1 MKRVLLLAPAVLLS
15 LTLGGC
21 TGGPAAP
28 PVSPGAANESASA
41 TTVGA
46 LSEEGHDVGNS
57 RPVVSFDGLMVR
69 RRVVIA
75 VESALDAD
83 LAGVRGDL
91 DKAAAAE
98 GSTLENISPDVL
110 EPALLQKMVPEL
122 VVALPATATINQ
134 GRAIVTKATQEAG
147 EAKPGV
153 ENFYVLPVLV
163 HDLRFT
169 ADTDDPAALS
179 AAVDLE
185 GIVSDALGNYVTTVE
200 DGRLNIDYTGPLL
213 GDETIESVRAG
224 IARQAHTAVSAAS
237 IGPRSSAGEGV
248 DMATEPAWDP
258 EQLETAQEHPHQ
270 AG

>member
-15 LTLGGC
+15 LALGGC

-28 PVSPGAANESASA
+28 PASAGAASESATA

-57 RPVVSFDGLMVR
+57 RPTVSFDGLMVR

-83 LAGVRGDL
+83 LAGVRRDL
-91 DKAAAAE
+91 EKAAAAE
-98 GSTLENISPDVL
+98 GSTLESISPDVL
-110 EPALLQKMVPEL
+110 EPALLLKMVPEL
-122 VVALPATATINQ
+122 IVALPATATVSQ
-134 GRAIVTKATQEAG
+134 GRAIVTKATEEAG
-147 EAKPGV
+147 TAKPGV
-153 ENFYVLPVLV
+153 ENFYVLPILV

-169 ADTDDPAALS
+169 AETQDPAALS

-185 GIVSDALGNYVTTVE
+185 GIVSDALGVYVTTVG
-200 DGRLNIDYTGPLL
+200 DGKLIIDYTGPLL
-213 GDETIESVRAG
+213 GDETVESVRAG
-224 IARQAHTAVSAAS
+224 IARQVHTEAS
-237 IGPRSSAGEGV
+237 TTVGPRSSTGEGV

-258 EQLETAQEHPHQ
+258 EQLDAAQEHPHQ

>member
-1 MKRVLLLAPAVLLS
+1 MKRVFVVAPAVLLS
-15 LTLGGC
+15 LALGGC
-21 TGGPAAP
+21 TGGPGEPPAPAAP
-28 PVSPGAANESASA
+28 ASEASTA

-46 LSEEGHDVGNS
+46 LSEEGQDLGNS
-57 RPVVSFDGLMVR
+57 RPTVSFDGLMVR

-83 LAGVRGDL
+83 LPGVRRYL
-91 DKAAAAE
+91 DNAAAADR
-98 GSTLENISPDVL
+98 STLENISPDVL

-122 VVALPATATINQ
+122 IVALPATATVDQ
-134 GRAIVTKATQEAG
+134 GRAIVTKATEEAG
-147 EAKPGV
+147 VAKTGV

-169 ADTDDPAALS
+169 ADTEDPAGLS

-185 GIVSDALGNYVTTVE
+185 GIVSDALGNYVTSVE
-200 DGRLNIDYTGPLL
+200 NGQLVIDYTGPLL
-213 GDETIESVRAG
+213 GDETVENVRAG
-224 IARQAHTAVSAAS
+224 IARQAHTAVSVAV
-237 IGPRSSAGEGV
+237 GPRSGTGEGV

-258 EQLETAQEHPHQ
+258 EQLETATEHPHQ

>member
-1 MKRVLLLAPAVLLS
+1 MKRVFVIAPAVLLS
-15 LTLGGC
+15 LALGGC
-21 TGGPAAP
+21 TGGGPAPAAP
-28 PVSPGAANESASA
+28 ASEPATA
-41 TTVGA
+41 TTVGD
-46 LSEEGHDVGNS
+46 LSEQGQDLGNS
-57 RPVVSFDGLMVR
+57 RPAVSFDGLMVR

-83 LAGVRGDL
+83 LAGVRRDL

-122 VVALPATATINQ
+122 IVALPATATVDQ
-134 GRAIVTKATQEAG
+134 GRAIVTKATEEAG

-169 ADTDDPAALS
+169 AETADPAGLS

-185 GIVSDALGNYVTTVE
+185 GIVSDALGNYVTSVE
-200 DGRLNIDYTGPLL
+200 NGQLVIDYTGPLL
-213 GDETIESVRAG
+213 GDETVENVRAG
-224 IARQAHTAVSAAS
+224 IARQAHTTESAAAV
-237 IGPRSSAGEGV
+237 GPRSTTGEGV
-248 DMATEPAWDP
+248 NMATEPAWDP